1 MGPAPAL
8 ERVMKV
14 VLASTS
20 RYRRA
25 LIARLGLD
33 VTCVAP
39 DCDEDALKRSLTHL
53 PVAARAMSL
62 ARAKA
67 ESVGAA
73 HPDAVVIGSDQI
85 AEIDGDALDKPGTPE
100 RAVAQLA
107 RLAGRAHHLH
117 TAVALHHAASGRT
130 EVARDEHELVMRHL
144 DRAALEDYVRRDA
157 PLDCAGSYR
166 IESLGVALFERVE
179 GDDPTAIEG
188 LPLMRLVTMLAGF
201 GVRVLG

>member
-1 MGPAPAL
+1 M
-8 ERVMKV
+8 RV

-25 LIARLGLD
+25 LIERLGLD

-39 DCDEDALKRSLTHL
+39 ACDEEALKQSLMHL

-67 ESVGAA
+67 ESVGGAF
-73 HPDAVVIGSDQI
+73 PDAVIIGSDQI
-85 AEIDGDALDKPGTPE
+85 AEIDGDALDKPGTAE

-117 TAVALHHAASGRT
+117 TAIALHHKGAERT

-144 DRAALEDYVRRDA
+144 SHAALEDYVRRDA

-166 IESLGVALFERVE
+166 IESLGVALFERVQ

-188 LPLMRLVTMLAGF
+188 LPLMRLVAMLADF

>member
-1 MGPAPAL
+1 M
-8 ERVMKV
+8 RV

-33 VTCVAP
+33 VTAVAP
-39 DCDEDALKRSLTHL
+39 RCDEDALKATLHHL
-53 PVAARAMSL
+53 PVAARAMAL

-67 ESVGAA
+67 ESVGEEF
-73 HPDAVVIGSDQI
+73 PDAVVIGSDQI
-85 AEIDGDALDKPGTPE
+85 AEIDGEALDKSGTPE
-100 RAVAQLA
+100 SALAQLQ
-107 RLAGRAHHLH
+107 RLSGRAHHLH
-117 TAVALHHAASGRT
+117 TALALHHRAASRT
-130 EVARDEHELVMRHL
+130 EVARDEFELVMRDL